1 MSMQERQAS
10 ARVVVIGGGYAG
22 AVAANRLRRRRDV
35 QVALINPRPVFVERV
50 RLHQLVAGSGAATV
64 DYRTLLGEGVEL
76 IVDTA
81 TRIDAAGR
89 SILLRSGRVV
99 DYDYAVY
106 AVGSTA
112 VVPASVPGALEN
124 AIAMADLE
132 SAERLRAALAQLV
145 PDAPITVVGAGL
157 TGVETAAEL
166 AEAGRRVTLVCGDRL
181 APSIGKSGRR
191 YVARWL
197 ERHGVTVLEH
207 TRVEQV
213 RTSDIL
219 LSDGTRRA
227 SSLTVWAAG
236 FATPRLAASSG
247 LRTDD
252 LGRLITDETLTSV
265 DDARIVAT
273 GDAAA
278 PSGVPLRMSCQAA
291 GPLGAQAAD
300 TVLSLIA
307 GTEPAPLD
315 FAFTG
320 SCISLG
326 RRVALRQLAHKDDSS
341 MSAAIGG
348 RIVGAYKELTCR
360 LGVWKV
366 RREARRPGSLIWP
379 KGGPRPEYVRSPDDA
394 AELGARRA

>member
-64 DYRTLLGEGVEL
+64 DYRTLLGQGVEL

-81 TRIDAAGR
+81 TRIDAAER

-181 APSIGKSGRR
+181 APSIGMSGRR

-197 ERHGVTVLEH
+197 ERHGSPCWS
-207 TRVEQV
+207 TRGSSRCARATSCS
-213 RTSDIL
+213 RTAL
-219 LSDGTRRA
+219 
-227 SSLTVWAAG
+227 
-236 FATPRLAASSG
+236 
-247 LRTDD
+247 
-252 LGRLITDETLTSV
+252 
-265 DDARIVAT
+265 DAR
-273 GDAAA
+273 
-278 PSGVPLRMSCQAA
+278 
-291 GPLGAQAAD
+291 
-300 TVLSLIA
+300 
-307 GTEPAPLD
+307 
-315 FAFTG
+315 
-320 SCISLG
+320 
-326 RRVALRQLAHKDDSS
+326 
-341 MSAAIGG
+341 
-348 RIVGAYKELTCR
+348 
-360 LGVWKV
+360 
-366 RREARRPGSLIWP
+366 AR
-379 KGGPRPEYVRSPDDA
+379 
-394 AELGARRA
+394 